1 MEETVEP
8 ERTATNTEVTDGK
21 TNATDIAAA
30 DGNNVSSGNKNNKHN
45 KNNRNNNGSDPADGE
60 DVTEGTETGADTGSD
75 DTTDV
80 ADNTDTGAGADD
92 SIPADSS
99 DADGHISFADCGFH
113 WYPIILILV
122 IAGYTGV
129 RIKKIREELDEEY

>member
-1 MEETVEP
+1 M
-8 ERTATNTEVTDGK
+8 
-21 TNATDIAAA
+21 
-30 DGNNVSSGNKNNKHN
+30 
-45 KNNRNNNGSDPADGE
+45 
-60 DVTEGTETGADTGSD
+60 TEGTETGADTGSD

-80 ADNTDTGAGADD
+80 ADGTDTGAGADGSGNADD

-122 IAGYTGV
+122 IAGYTV
-129 RIKKIREELDEEY
+129 LRIRKIREELDGE

>member
-1 MEETVEP
+1 M
-8 ERTATNTEVTDGK
+8 
-21 TNATDIAAA
+21 
-30 DGNNVSSGNKNNKHN
+30 
-45 KNNRNNNGSDPADGE
+45 
-60 DVTEGTETGADTGSD
+60 TEGTETGADTGSD

>member
-1 MEETVEP
+1 M
-8 ERTATNTEVTDGK
+8 
-21 TNATDIAAA
+21 
-30 DGNNVSSGNKNNKHN
+30 
-45 KNNRNNNGSDPADGE
+45 
-60 DVTEGTETGADTGSD
+60 TEGTETDADTGSD

-80 ADNTDTGAGADD
+80 ADSTETGADADGSADD

-122 IAGYTGV
+122 IGGSTV
-129 RIKKIREELDEEY
+129 LRIRKIREELDRE

>member
-1 MEETVEP
+1 M
-8 ERTATNTEVTDGK
+8 
-21 TNATDIAAA
+21 
-30 DGNNVSSGNKNNKHN
+30 
-45 KNNRNNNGSDPADGE
+45 
-60 DVTEGTETGADTGSD
+60 TEGTETDADTGSD

-80 ADNTDTGAGADD
+80 TDGSGNTDD

-129 RIKKIREELDEEY
+129 RIKKIREELDGE

>member
-1 MEETVEP
+1 M
-8 ERTATNTEVTDGK
+8 
-21 TNATDIAAA
+21 
-30 DGNNVSSGNKNNKHN
+30 
-45 KNNRNNNGSDPADGE
+45 
-60 DVTEGTETGADTGSD
+60 TEGTETGADTGSD

-80 ADNTDTGAGADD
+80 ADRSGNTDD

-113 WYPIILILV
+113 WYPVILILV

>member
-1 MEETVEP
+1 MPVKLLRRTVG
-8 ERTATNTEVTDGK
+8 NEVRPQID
-21 TNATDIAAA
+21 A
-30 DGNNVSSGNKNNKHN
+30 VH
-45 KNNRNNNGSDPADGE
+45 PAVRAELPQLPGQRLP
-60 DVTEGTETGADTGSD
+60 
-75 DTTDV
+75 
-80 ADNTDTGAGADD
+80 DTGAGADD

>member
-1 MEETVEP
+1 M
-8 ERTATNTEVTDGK
+8 
-21 TNATDIAAA
+21 
-30 DGNNVSSGNKNNKHN
+30 
-45 KNNRNNNGSDPADGE
+45 
-60 DVTEGTETGADTGSD
+60 TEGTETGADTGLD

-80 ADNTDTGAGADD
+80 ADGTETGTGADGSGNADD

-99 DADGHISFADCGFH
+99 DADGHISFADCGSH